1 MIICRLLKIDRAVNS
16 PFNLVSLCPPCH
28 RLAHPDMGN
37 IDQIAGLV
45 DMANTGMLD
54 QVLLSEDER
63 EKLVLRVVGSE
74 VKISYFSLLVSLCE
88 VVLRQ

>member
-1 MIICRLLKIDRAVNS
+1 
-16 PFNLVSLCPPCH
+16 
-28 RLAHPDMGN
+28 MGN